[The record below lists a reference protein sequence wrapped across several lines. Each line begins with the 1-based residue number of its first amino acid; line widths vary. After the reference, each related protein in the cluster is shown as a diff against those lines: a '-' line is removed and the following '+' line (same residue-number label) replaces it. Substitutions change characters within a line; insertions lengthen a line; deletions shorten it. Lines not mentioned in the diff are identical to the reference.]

1 MIEIYLIQS
10 VFYFLLGIL
19 SKILFSRGY
28 MSFSEADFKKALSL
42 YGSGVTVV
50 TYNNEGIHSGI
61 TVSAFSSVSLDPPL
75 VMVCLNQ
82 NSPAI
87 AAIEKSKKFNIHFLS
102 STQKDISNTFAKNDS
117 SRMDYLK
124 SDSLEK
130 SSNGIPK
137 IPNSLCTL
145 ECALYAKHI
154 AGDHSIIL
162 GRVEQSKAN
171 EANNVEPLLY
181 YNKNYRTIKD
191 L

>member
-1 MIEIYLIQS
+1 
-10 VFYFLLGIL
+10 
-19 SKILFSRGY
+19 

-42 YGSGVTVV
+42 YSSGVTVV

-102 STQKDISNTFAKNDS
+102 ATQKEISNTFAKNDS

-124 SDSLEK
+124 SESLEK

-145 ECALYAKHI
+145 ECAFFENHI

-162 GRVEQSKAN
+162 GRVELSN
-171 EANNVEPLLY
+171 IEENDELEPLLY

>member
-1 MIEIYLIQS
+1 
-10 VFYFLLGIL
+10 
-19 SKILFSRGY
+19 

-102 STQKDISNTFAKNDS
+102 ATQKDISNTFAKNDS

-137 IPNSLCTL
+137 IPNSLCIL